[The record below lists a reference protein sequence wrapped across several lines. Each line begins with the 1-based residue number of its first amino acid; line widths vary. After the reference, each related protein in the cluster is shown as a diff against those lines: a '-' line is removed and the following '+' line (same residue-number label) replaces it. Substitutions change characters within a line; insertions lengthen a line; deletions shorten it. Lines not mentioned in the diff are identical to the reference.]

1 MRSLPN
7 HVNLSSRCCRLRLFI
22 LLLAVIPVA
31 TVHAEQW
38 KKLNPQGYVNDFA
51 GVLNATTVEGL
62 TRLST

>member
-7 HVNLSSRCCRLRLFI
+7 HFRLRSRYYPLRLFI

-51 GVLNATTVEGL
+51 GVLNATKVEKL
-62 TRLST
+62 T